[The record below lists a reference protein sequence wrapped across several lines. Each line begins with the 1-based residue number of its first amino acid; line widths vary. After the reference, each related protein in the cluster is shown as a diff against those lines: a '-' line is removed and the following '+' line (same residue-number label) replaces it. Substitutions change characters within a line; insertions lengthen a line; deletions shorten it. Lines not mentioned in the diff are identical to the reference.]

1 MPIKEELIV
10 RTMVGTV
17 LGLALSNFMNSLG
30 EDVLKPILS
39 RKSVDNL
46 EKEFI
51 ISTFGVKINY
61 GDLLGQ
67 FLSLVSVL
75 VAVYFG
81 LYLLEEYKVL

>member
-17 LGLALSNFMNSLG
+17 LGLALSNFMTSLG
-30 EDVLKPILS
+30 KDVLKPILS

-67 FLSLVSVL
+67 FLSLISVL

-81 LYLLEEYKVL
+81 LYLLEKYKIL